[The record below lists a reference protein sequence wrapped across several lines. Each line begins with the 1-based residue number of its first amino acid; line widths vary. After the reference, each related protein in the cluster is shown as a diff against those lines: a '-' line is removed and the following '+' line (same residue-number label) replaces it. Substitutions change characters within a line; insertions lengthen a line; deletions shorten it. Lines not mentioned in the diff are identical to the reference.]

1 MKNLL
6 TLLCLVI
13 LMPIMLIAAIIHAV
27 AKLVKVGSEKLA
39 DLILNLIMKMIRS
52 DNSAL
57 ADALEYMEEIARD
70 EFEVPAESQVP
81 VADFLEYTNGNIYP
95 DPIEAQ
101 DALEVLQKFFLGR
114 DWYVIDPLTT
124 GQVNA
129 CLVDAILSKFP
140 NRYKRFAKLNGW
152 RTNENSSNVKEPV
165 FVERAVDNNTTMSD
179 EAN

>member
-13 LMPIMLIAAIIHAV
+13 LLPIVLVMAIIHAI
-27 AKLVKVGSEKLA
+27 AKLIKIVSEKLS
-39 DLILNLIMKMIRS
+39 DLTIDLIMKIIRA
-52 DNSAL
+52 DNPAL
-57 ADALEYMEEIARD
+57 AEALEYMEELARD
-70 EFEVPAESQVP
+70 EFEVPAEAQVP

-101 DALEVLQKFFLGR
+101 DALKVLQKFFLGR

-152 RTNENSSNVKEPV
+152 RTNKNSSNVKEPV
-165 FVERAVDNNTTMSD
+165 FVERDIDNNTAASD

>member
-1 MKNLL
+1 MKHLL
-6 TLLCLVI
+6 ILICLVI
-13 LMPIMLIAAIIHAV
+13 LLPIIFVVAVIQAV
-27 AKLVKVGSEKLA
+27 AKLIKVGAGKVIDAIIALCKKL
-39 DLILNLIMKMIRS
+39 ICYEN
-52 DNSAL
+52 NAL
-57 ADALEYMEEIARD
+57 KEALDTMEAIAKD
-70 EFEVPAESQVP
+70 EFEVPSEAQVP